1 MISIWCQKLNMF
13 QLRIQMFF
21 RFEDFKARQ
30 GPLHHAGDFRGDQGN
45 RGIQMSKS
53 PWWINGTNRIFF
65 RGCRSTLQTTL
76 PETDIGPENMVSQKE
91 IPFQFLGRAVSFRGL
106 SFVNQCSGTVRGISL
121 YILTSP
127 IDAKQSYCP
136 RNWRKLGHWDP
147 PQTNERFLICSPRN
161 AGRWAI

>member
-1 MISIWCQKLNMF
+1 MF

-21 RFEDFKARQ
+21 RSEDFKARQ

-45 RGIQMSKS
+45 QGIQMSKS

-91 IPFQFLGRAVSFRGL
+91 IPFQFLGRAVSFRESFCGL
-106 SFVNQCSGTVRGISL
+106 NKI
-121 YILTSP
+121 
-127 IDAKQSYCP
+127 
-136 RNWRKLGHWDP
+136 
-147 PQTNERFLICSPRN
+147 
-161 AGRWAI
+161 